1 MPVFHAFVRCWPG
14 RWTRAF
20 VFCIGLTAC
29 ASPVQEPV
37 PAAASDANGT
47 APVTIVAFGD
57 MPYRAVDFATYE
69 QLLSRISAEAP
80 DVTINVDDINGAGR
94 ATRRFTC
101 ANATT

>member
-1 MPVFHAFVRCWPG
+1 
-14 RWTRAF
+14 
-20 VFCIGLTAC
+20 
-29 ASPVQEPV
+29 
-37 PAAASDANGT
+37 
-47 APVTIVAFGD
+47 